1 MRLEICT
8 LSHQTVTPMK
18 VFLLSAILM
27 FAIVTNAQSQ
37 VQSLPTGKY
46 ETVLKTNDSKWEKG
60 DIILLDG
67 NKYRLSSSDEVGDY
81 RFSSAAQRIFF
92 TSGPLKSLFAKTS
105 INNNSPVI
113 VLPVEENDPVGF
125 KLSAEVW
132 CYYRH

>member
-1 MRLEICT
+1 M
-8 LSHQTVTPMK
+8 PMK
-18 VFLLSAILM
+18 VFLLSLTVL
-27 FAIVTNAQSQ
+27 FVLHVNAQSQ

-46 ETVLKTNDSKWEKG
+46 ETVMKTNENKWERG

-67 NKYRLSSSDEVGDY
+67 NKYKLSTSDETGDY

-92 TSGPLKSLFAKTS
+92 TSGPLKSLYAKTS
-105 INNNSPVI
+105 VTNDTPAII
-113 VLPVEENDPVGF
+113 LPVPENEQVGF

>member
-1 MRLEICT
+1 M
-8 LSHQTVTPMK
+8 PMK
-18 VFLLSAILM
+18 VFLLSLTVLLILH
-27 FAIVTNAQSQ
+27 VNAQSQ

-46 ETVLKTNDSKWEKG
+46 ETVMKTNENKWERG

-67 NKYRLSSSDEVGDY
+67 NKYKLSTSDETGDY

-92 TSGPLKSLFAKTS
+92 TSGPLKSLYAKTS
-105 INNNSPVI
+105 VTNDTPAII
-113 VLPVEENDPVGF
+113 LPVPENEQVGF

>member
-1 MRLEICT
+1 
-8 LSHQTVTPMK
+8 MK
-18 VFLLSAILM
+18 VFLLSIVLF
-27 FAIVTNAQSQ
+27 FAFSVHAQNQ

-46 ETVLKTNDSKWEKG
+46 ETVIKTNEGKWDRG

-67 NKYRLSSSDEVGDY
+67 NKYKLSTSDEQGDY

-105 INNNSPVI
+105 LNNNSPVI
-113 VLPVEENDPVGF
+113 VLPVAENDQIGF
-125 KLSAEVW
+125 KLSAEIW